1 MVIVKQR
8 CIFNDNYI
16 YLIHCL
22 LLQTN
27 HNKQKQERDMVKTQ
41 KKNKKDTSFDADDNE
56 TMIIITSKL
65 QHVLAAKSRR
75 LQYLSS
81 PVTTKDVS
89 LSLMSSPDDSLSR
102 ASIPFSWEEEPG
114 KPKHHVRHPSYS
126 KCLDLPPRM
135 LFPDEFTKMP
145 RTANHGRYLAGW
157 KRWFRWK
164 KERDGDAYV
173 AGSGSYI
180 YPSEDE
186 DDTKTTRTKG
196 LHCFSYVT
204 RCYFW
209 VN

>member
-1 MVIVKQR
+1 
-8 CIFNDNYI
+8 
-16 YLIHCL
+16 
-22 LLQTN
+22 
-27 HNKQKQERDMVKTQ
+27 MVKTQ
-41 KKNKKDTSFDADDNE
+41 KKNNKDTSFDEEDDNE
-56 TMIIITSKL
+56 AMIIITSKL

-81 PVTTKDVS
+81 PVTSNNVS
-89 LSLMSSPDDSLSR
+89 LSLLSSPDDSLSR

-135 LFPDEFTKMP
+135 LLPDEFTKMP
-145 RTANHGRYLAGW
+145 LKANHRRRLARW

-164 KERDGDAYV
+164 KERGDDDYV
-173 AGSGSYI
+173 AGSGSFI

-186 DDTKTTRTKG
+186 GDMMKTTRTRG
-196 LHCFSYVT
+196 LHCVSYIT
-204 RCYFW
+204 RCCLW

>member
-1 MVIVKQR
+1 MV
-8 CIFNDNYI
+8 
-16 YLIHCL
+16 
-22 LLQTN
+22 T
-27 HNKQKQERDMVKTQ
+27 TQ
-41 KKNKKDTSFDADDNE
+41 KKNKKASFDEEDDNE
-56 TMIIITSKL
+56 AMIIITSKL

-81 PVTTKDVS
+81 PVTSNNVS
-89 LSLMSSPDDSLSR
+89 LSLLSSPDDSLSR

-135 LFPDEFTKMP
+135 LLPDEFTKMP
-145 RTANHGRYLAGW
+145 LTANHRCRLSGW
-157 KRWFRWK
+157 KRWFHWK
-164 KERDGDAYV
+164 KERGGDDYV
-173 AGSGSYI
+173 AGSCSFI

-186 DDTKTTRTKG
+186 DDMKTTRTRG